1 MGWVAGIIAAI
12 ALAAGLWWYLK
23 RAKRVSAATDECHS
37 FQKNLLLDLQDIRD
51 KADGELVPA
60 LDELIDIARYS
71 TPGSNDETAELDAQ
85 ISAEV
90 HKLAEAP
97 TVAAA
102 ESLRTKLVSRNR
114 RAKH

>member
-12 ALAAGLWWYLK
+12 ALAAGLWWYVK
-23 RAKRVSAATDECHS
+23 RAGRLSAANDERHD
-37 FQKNLLLDLQDIRD
+37 FLRDLLLDLQDIRD

-60 LDELIDIARYS
+60 LDELIDIARYD
-71 TPGSNDETAELDAQ
+71 TPASNEETAELDVQ

-97 TVAAA
+97 TVAAV